1 MYSLASLVSDVRPSF
16 PLFAAFGAHLPGF
29 ETIFQGSEARNACPG
44 RRDNVV
50 DVAFNDNNGG
60 VKQLPYNPAREILR
74 NVYYVFSSASQSRW
88 SWLTFN
94 RRYRH
99 VWMLVYDGKTMF
111 KYSPNGLNIV
121 VETID
126 LSGDDNVYEYLR
138 RVRNL
143 KTTSSI
149 VGVTVRQDKSMVDS
163 QPFLKLG
170 MTCSELCRIG
180 SGVQVGR
187 VFTPFSLFKR
197 LIALDNVRNFRV
209 FLTML

>member
-1 MYSLASLVSDVRPSF
+1 MYSSASLVYDVRPSF
-16 PLFAAFGAHLPGF
+16 PLFAAMGAHLPGF
-29 ETIFQGSEARNACPG
+29 ETIFRGSEARNASPAH
-44 RRDNVV
+44 RDNVV
-50 DVAFNDNNGG
+50 DVAFNNNDDGMR
-60 VKQLPYNPAREILR
+60 QIPHNPMREILR

-94 RRYRH
+94 KRYRH

-111 KYSPNGLNIV
+111 KYSPNGLNVV

-126 LSGDDNVYEYLR
+126 LQGDVTVYEYLR

-149 VGVTVRQDKSMVDS
+149 IGVTVRQDKSMVDS

-197 LIALDNVRNFRV
+197 LIALDNIRNFRV

>member
-1 MYSLASLVSDVRPSF
+1 MLNSCNLVYDVRPPF
-16 PLFAAFGAHLPGF
+16 PLFAAMGAHLPGF
-29 ETIFQGSEARNACPG
+29 ETTFRDAEGREVCGA

-50 DVAFNDNNGG
+50 DVAFDNNDEM
-60 VKQLPYNPAREILR
+60 KQMSHNPMREILR

-94 RRYRH
+94 KRYRH
-99 VWMLVYDGKTMF
+99 VWMLVYDGETMF
-111 KYSPNGLNIV
+111 KYSPNGLNVV

-126 LSGDDNVYEYLR
+126 LSGDANVYEYLR

-187 VFTPFSLFKR
+187 VFTPFSLFKS
-197 LIALDNVRNFRV
+197 LIALDNLRNFRV